1 MRAADFAETVFGRAD
16 REYGNRSAFTYY
28 RPNPIPRGLSLP
40 PMVVGALS
48 EADAALGQFQG
59 LALLMTN
66 PGTLIGPYLR
76 REALASTRIE
86 GTQAS
91 LSDVLQAE
99 LGEQRPTDDVL
110 EVQRY
115 LVATS
120 LAERLA
126 QELPITQRLVL
137 QVHEVLLTDVRGN
150 ERRPG
155 EYRSSPVWI
164 GPAGATLE
172 TAPFVPPLPDLLPE
186 LLTDWEKFVN
196 ADLDTYPA
204 LIQAAL
210 MHYQFET
217 IHPFLD
223 GNGRIGRL
231 LINLLLMARGRL
243 AHPLL
248 YLSSYFEAHRTDYY
262 RNLQGVRE
270 TGNVDAWFMFFLE
283 GVRAQSEDAILRS
296 RQLIAVREN
305 YRNEALQSRSNL
317 SRLVDMI
324 VENPYVTVRAVER
337 TTGLTNQGA
346 RNLIRMAADKGWL
359 TSLGAHGRGGRE
371 LWIAYEI
378 FSILEAPMAYTQAD
392 AGPQP

>member
-1 MRAADFAETVFGRAD
+1 
-16 REYGNRSAFTYY
+16 
-28 RPNPIPRGLSLP
+28 
-40 PMVVGALS
+40 MVVGALS

-164 GPAGATLE
+164 GPAGATPE
-172 TAPFVPPLPDLLPE
+172 TAPFVPP
-186 LLTDWEKFVN
+186 
-196 ADLDTYPA
+196 
-204 LIQAAL
+204 
-210 MHYQFET
+210 
-217 IHPFLD
+217 
-223 GNGRIGRL
+223 
-231 LINLLLMARGRL
+231 
-243 AHPLL
+243 
-248 YLSSYFEAHRTDYY
+248 
-262 RNLQGVRE
+262 
-270 TGNVDAWFMFFLE
+270 
-283 GVRAQSEDAILRS
+283 
-296 RQLIAVREN
+296 
-305 YRNEALQSRSNL
+305 
-317 SRLVDMI
+317 
-324 VENPYVTVRAVER
+324 
-337 TTGLTNQGA
+337 
-346 RNLIRMAADKGWL
+346 
-359 TSLGAHGRGGRE
+359 
-371 LWIAYEI
+371 
-378 FSILEAPMAYTQAD
+378 
-392 AGPQP
+392 